1 MGITYK
7 GFLYP
12 IIVNNNEMRSVYIQK
27 MNKLVAVFVDV
38 EVI

>member
-7 GFLYP
+7 GFLYS

-27 MNKLVAVFVDV
+27 MNKLVGVFVDV
-38 EVI
+38 EVV